1 MKRFILI
8 ILCIIPFVTNAQK
21 VAVVL
26 SGGGAKGFSHIGVL
40 KALEE
45 NNIPIDYIAGTSI
58 GAIVGGLYACG
69 YSPVEIERM
78 MTAPEFRKWASGEI
92 EGRYKYYYKRREPN
106 ASWISL
112 PFEYKKKRFKAKLS
126 FNLIPTHVMDITFME
141 ILAAPSAA
149 ANYNFDSLFIPF
161 RCVASDIESSKAVV
175 FKDGQLSDAIRASMT
190 VPFYFSPI
198 RIDNKLLFDGGMY
211 NNFPVDV
218 AYRDFEPD
226 LIIGSKAS
234 SNFAPPEQD
243 DLISQLQNM
252 LMTKT
257 DYNYIPGKGVL
268 IEPDLGNMNITD
280 FSRIEEFIDS
290 GYLHTMNKIE
300 LIESLIDRRSNS
312 ETLRKK
318 RLDFYKRKPVIV
330 IDRINIYG
338 LNHNETVYV
347 NKHIRRKKALL
358 TMADVKREYYKLI
371 ADDKIKS
378 IYPRLIYSP
387 ETSYYELSF
396 DVNKMD
402 KFLIEFGG
410 LISSGAYNQ
419 GFVGLQYNY
428 LNKRAASY
436 AAGIHF
442 GRVYSGVNLRTRID
456 YPANTP
462 YFMQFEYTA
471 QFIDYFKNSTYFIDD
486 LEPSFLLHRESFLQS
501 IFGIPLNAQTKL
513 SGSFSAGFLSD
524 EYYQSNNFT
533 STDISANTEFSYFSP
548 SVRIEQNTLNRKQYA
563 TEGYHVSLLFRYV
576 DGKEKFIPG
585 SDLSPNKISF
595 SSIENNH
602 NYYLIHG
609 IYDQYF
615 NIYRG
620 SKIGLYAELL
630 ISNKELFNNYTASML
645 SAHQFQPFANSKMT
659 YLPHYRANSYFAFG
673 LKAIIPVFGNFEL
686 RTEAYLYQAYQEI
699 INNKSTFTAYYGDI
713 LDVHSIMA
721 SATLLFNTPLGPIS
735 FSINYYQKHENNFN
749 FNISFG
755 YTIFNRAAMK

>member
-8 ILCIIPFVTNAQK
+8 LLCLIPFVTNAQK

-58 GAIVGGLYACG
+58 GAIVGGLFACG
-69 YSPVEIERM
+69 YSPLEIERM

-92 EGRYKYYYKRREPN
+92 EGKYKYYYKRREPN
-106 ASWISL
+106 PSWISL
-112 PFEYKKKRFKAKLS
+112 PFEYKKRFKAKLS
-126 FNLIPTHVMDITFME
+126 FNLIPTHVMDISFME

-149 ANYNFDSLFIPF
+149 ANYNFDSLYIPF
-161 RCVASDIESSKAVV
+161 RCVASDIEASKAVI
-175 FKDGQLSDAIRASMT
+175 FKNGQLSDAIRASMT

-198 RIDNKLLFDGGMY
+198 KIDNKLLFDGGMY
-211 NNFPVDV
+211 NNFPVDI

-226 LIIGSKAS
+226 LIIGSKAG

-252 LMTKT
+252 LMSKT
-257 DYNYIPGKGVL
+257 DYNNIPGKGVL
-268 IEPDLGNMNITD
+268 IEPDLGEMNITD

-290 GYLHTMNKIE
+290 GYLHTINKME

-312 ETLRKK
+312 DSLRIK
-318 RLDFYKRKPVIV
+318 RLEFHNRKPGIV
-330 IDRINIYG
+330 IDRISING
-338 LNHNETVYV
+338 LNNNETVYV

-358 TMADVKREYYKLI
+358 TLTDVKREYYKLI

-387 ETSYYELSF
+387 ETSYYNLAL

-419 GFVGLQYNY
+419 GFVGFQYNY

-462 YFMQFEYTA
+462 YFLQFEYTA

-486 LEPSFLLHRESFLQS
+486 LEPSFLLHRESFAQS
-501 IFGIPLNAQTKL
+501 ILGIPLNAQTKL
-513 SGSFSAGFLSD
+513 SGGFSAGLISD

-533 STDISANTEFSYFSP
+533 STDISANTEFNYFSL
-548 SVRIEQNTLNRKQYA
+548 SLRLEQNTLNRKQYA
-563 TEGYHVSLLFRYV
+563 TEGYHVSLLLRYV

-585 SDLSPNKISF
+585 SELNPNKISF
-595 SSIENNH
+595 STIENNH
-602 NYYLIHG
+602 KYYLIHG

-615 NIYRG
+615 NIYRK

-630 ISNKELFNNYTASML
+630 ISNKKLFNNYTSSML
-645 SAHQFQPFANSKMT
+645 SAYQFQPFANSKMT
-659 YLPHYRANSYFAFG
+659 YLPNYRANTYFAFG
-673 LKAIIPVFGNFEL
+673 LKTINPVFGNFEL
-686 RTEAYLYQAYQEI
+686 RTEAYLYLAYQEI
-699 INNKSTFTAYYGDI
+699 INDKSTFTAYYGEI
-713 LDVHSIMA
+713 LDVNSIMA

-735 FSINYYQKHENNFN
+735 FSTNYYQKHESKFS
-749 FNISFG
+749 FIISFG
-755 YTIFNRAAMK
+755 YAIFNRAAMK